1 MHNVLYTIA
10 FQSYSE
16 AAYAGGDDLDF
27 MTMNGWT
34 QFCHE
39 CDLAD
44 AKSKYCRR
52 SDLDM
57 IFKQID
63 MLASKDDAEQK
74 ALARQQGGKAAVSD
88 SDAGAKKN
96 ALGRVEFVAAL
107 VVVAINKYVRS
118 GALADVSEA
127 VDRLFT
133 DQIVRKLGPKLPVP
147 DDLRGKHLY
156 TQEVAEVLE
165 SHEASLRLIFNTLA
179 EMDRPRN
186 LLSFHMWK
194 TFLRALGFIGV
205 DVTER
210 DATLCFMWSVMA
222 VIDNSTRTGSIKEKN
237 LPFEGFLEALCRIAT
252 LKSLPYD
259 SEIDQVGCADA
270 GTYMSWFRRT
280 DFAAYTKMVKDR
292 ACEWGE
298 VPDQPMHRC
307 VDHVVE
313 IMIRTI
319 EHSDDGGG
327 GNVQIS
333 QHEMRQ
339 WIKQSMKL

>member
-1 MHNVLYTIA
+1 M
-10 FQSYSE
+10 
-16 AAYAGGDDLDF
+16 
-27 MTMNGWT
+27 
-34 QFCHE
+34 
-39 CDLAD
+39 
-44 AKSKYCRR
+44 
-52 SDLDM
+52 
-57 IFKQID
+57 
-63 MLASKDDAEQK
+63 
-74 ALARQQGGKAAVSD
+74 SD

-237 LPFEGFLEALCRIAT
+237 LPSKGSSKRSAESRRSNRCPTIPRSIRLAAQMLGRTCRGSDGRTLPRTQDGEGPCVRMGRGARSAHASLRGPRGRDHDSNHRALR
-252 LKSLPYD
+252 
-259 SEIDQVGCADA
+259 
-270 GTYMSWFRRT
+270 
-280 DFAAYTKMVKDR
+280 
-292 ACEWGE
+292 
-298 VPDQPMHRC
+298 
-307 VDHVVE
+307 
-313 IMIRTI
+313 
-319 EHSDDGGG
+319 
-327 GNVQIS
+327 
-333 QHEMRQ
+333 
-339 WIKQSMKL
+339 